1 MTHPSQHCTI
11 HSPLTKQSKS
21 GTPKR
26 LSIPRNAIIYT
37 ICNAC
42 ALILFLL
49 PAIANAQDRCNN
61 IGNDP
66 EWAAGLKQLVETMQA
81 DDMVKAKEQSKALV
95 AICPNAPTLNY
106 LQGKIA
112 EALGEKN
119 DALYFYQKA
128 SENTYTFA
136 VDPANAK
143 KIWYARYENEY
154 PERTADAVSSKNES
168 YAALEA
174 ENATLK
180 EALSHHEFFTTD
192 PKTLMWVG
200 TGLGAGGLAF
210 IGAGIGMLLSS
221 HSSDIIATQHGYE
234 AKDSSQHA
242 AGWVLVG
249 MGGGLLITGAVL
261 AGIYGYEYRQSLK
274 DKNLSLN
281 ISPTG
286 FQFNMKF

>member
-26 LSIPRNAIIYT
+26 LSAQRNAIIYT

-42 ALILFLL
+42 ALLLFLL
-49 PAIANAQDRCNN
+49 PAIASAQDRCNT

-66 EWAAGLKQLVETMQA
+66 EWAAGLQQLVETMQA

-112 EALGEKN
+112 ESLGEKN

-128 SENTYTFA
+128 SENTYNFA
-136 VDPANAK
+136 VEPDNAK
-143 KIWYARYENEY
+143 KIWYARYENEH
-154 PERTADAVSSKNES
+154 PERTADALASNNES
-168 YAALEA
+168 YTALEDQN
-174 ENATLK
+174 ERLK
-180 EALSHHEFFTTD
+180 ETLAQKEKFFAN

-210 IGAGIGMLLSS
+210 IGAGVGLLCNS
-221 HSSDIIATQHGYE
+221 HSSDITPSSNGYKVDDNAT
-234 AKDSSQHA
+234 HA
-242 AGWVLVG
+242 TGWILAG
-249 MGGGLLITGAVL
+249 MGGSLLITGAVL
-261 AGIYGYEYRQSLK
+261 AGIYGYKYRLSLK
-274 DKNLSLN
+274 NKDIVLN
-281 ISPTG
+281 ISPNG
-286 FQFNMKF
+286 FQFNMTF

>member
-1 MTHPSQHCTI
+1 
-11 HSPLTKQSKS
+11 
-21 GTPKR
+21 
-26 LSIPRNAIIYT
+26 
-37 ICNAC
+37 
-42 ALILFLL
+42 
-49 PAIANAQDRCNN
+49 
-61 IGNDP
+61 
-66 EWAAGLKQLVETMQA
+66 MQA
-81 DDMVKAKEQSKALV
+81 GDMITAKEQSKALV

-154 PERTADAVSSKNES
+154 PERTAEAVSSKNES
-168 YAALEA
+168 YAALKA

-210 IGAGIGMLLSS
+210 IGAGVGLLCNS
-221 HSSDIIATQHGYE
+221 HSSDITPSSNGYKVDDNAT
-234 AKDSSQHA
+234 HA
-242 AGWVLVG
+242 TGWILAG
-249 MGGGLLITGAVL
+249 MGGSLLITGAVL
-261 AGIYGYEYRQSLK
+261 AGIYGYKYRLSLK
-274 DKNLSLN
+274 NKDIVLN
-281 ISPTG
+281 ISPNG
-286 FQFNMKF
+286 FQFNMTF